1 MAWFI
6 DHGLFHYHGLFH
18 RPWLASALRQAR
30 LIFARFACRQLVM
43 LNMSLGVL
51 CNSDWQNLLTSRR
64 QAARSCSSPCP
75 SAQPIPKMNAQR
87 ATGINGL
94 FRTAISTIS
103 LRDRP
108 SSGLNSRSATVF
120 LNLVGGV
127 SFFQSR
133 RRPEMSVP
141 DPKQTSNGSLTH
153 PRTRAAIHAG

>member
-1 MAWFI
+1 MAC
-6 DHGLFHYHGLFH
+6 FH

-43 LNMSLGVL
+43 LNMSLGFL

-87 ATGINGL
+87 ATGINRL

-120 LNLVGGV
+120 LNLVRGV
-127 SFFQSR
+127 SLFS
-133 RRPEMSVP
+133 
-141 DPKQTSNGSLTH
+141 KQTSQSRWRLSAFRGKRTSVIARRCLFLTQSRH
-153 PRTRAAIHAG
+153 RNSR

>member
-18 RPWLASALRQAR
+18 RPWLASALQQTR
-30 LIFARFACRQLVM
+30 LVFARFACRQLVM
-43 LNMSLGVL
+43 LNMSLGFL

-94 FRTAISTIS
+94 FRTAILTIS

-120 LNLVGGV
+120 LNLVRGD
-127 SFFQSR
+127 SFFQNKRRSR
-133 RRPEMSVP
+133 ADGCPLSGASVH
-141 DPKQTSNGSLTH
+141 L
-153 PRTRAAIHAG
+153 